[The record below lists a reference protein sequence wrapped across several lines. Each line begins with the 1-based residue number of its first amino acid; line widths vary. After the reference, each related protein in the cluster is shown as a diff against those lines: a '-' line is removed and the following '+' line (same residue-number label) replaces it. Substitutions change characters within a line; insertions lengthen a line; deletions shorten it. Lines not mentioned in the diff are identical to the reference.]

1 MEGRLFTF
9 TTNRQSSH
17 MNSVTRKR
25 KITTT
30 LIPQRG
36 SVLGVNKLR
45 DFAIECSVSSC
56 CCYFEHKGKAIRWS
70 TSKFL
75 WLLNWPEKRWWAEK
89 TEACRLLGSG
99 CAFGK
104 WEKQADISYNT
115 QKRHK
120 AGRERWTEKGGFC
133 QRVTTENVHS
143 IYLVLRDPFGIVSVV
158 VTHRSNMWIWKR
170 P

>member
-1 MEGRLFTF
+1 MFRILLPKILLERLPNTSFTHEDVKVVSYDNDVVKNHHKLYKAHNIKMEGSLFTF
-9 TTNRQSSH
+9 TMNRQSSH
-17 MNSVTRKR
+17 MNSETRKR

-75 WLLNWPEKRWWAEK
+75 
-89 TEACRLLGSG
+89 
-99 CAFGK
+99 
-104 WEKQADISYNT
+104 
-115 QKRHK
+115 
-120 AGRERWTEKGGFC
+120 
-133 QRVTTENVHS
+133 
-143 IYLVLRDPFGIVSVV
+143 
-158 VTHRSNMWIWKR
+158 
-170 P
+170 

>member
-1 MEGRLFTF
+1 MEGSLFTF
-9 TTNRQSSH
+9 TMNRQSSH

-75 WLLNWPEKRWWAEK
+75 WLLSWPEKRWQAEK
-89 TEACRLLGSG
+89 KAACRLLGEG

-104 WEKQADISYNT
+104 YTDRQTYHT
-115 QKRHK
+115 THK
-120 AGRERWTEKGGFC
+120 TGIRPQSMLFRKWGFPD
-133 QRVTTENVHS
+133 RLTSENDPS
-143 IYLVLRDPFGIVSVV
+143 IYLVFLGIVGRLLVV
-158 VTHRSNMWIWKR
+158 VTHGSDTSFGWRL
-170 P
+170 